1 MDTLLKAR
9 LSLGYYIE
17 QGEGCFS
24 CSCMSSSAPCT
35 ALGTQQF
42 NVCMLK
48 ENMENTWN
56 FLI

>member
-1 MDTLLKAR
+1 MDSLLKAS
-9 LSLGYYIE
+9 LSLGYYID

-24 CSCMSSSAPCT
+24 CSCMSSSAPST

-48 ENMENTWN
+48 ENMENT
-56 FLI
+56 